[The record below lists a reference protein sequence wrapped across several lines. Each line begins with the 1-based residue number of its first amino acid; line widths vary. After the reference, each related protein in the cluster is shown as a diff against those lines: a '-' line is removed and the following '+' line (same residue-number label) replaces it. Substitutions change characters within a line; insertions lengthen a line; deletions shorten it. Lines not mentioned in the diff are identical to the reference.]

1 MNHQNI
7 VYKYTSTA
15 MVNLLFAKR
24 PYVFLLFFTTIVHFS
39 FAQEFLKLRV
49 VYDFEIGDEFHFKT
63 HSEESGQNIY
73 GARITDELIN
83 IIITGKSFSADN
95 DTVFYTQK
103 VYHRIIRS
111 YGVTDTIFTEA
122 VFYTKLDMT
131 TDEINVYMGEYPN
144 VSNPK
149 IYNGRITN
157 SFSEGGNGG
166 GSGIRY
172 AEGLGLCS
180 RWGIQDWEGYHNE
193 YKSDLVYFKKGNE
206 AWGSKATAI
215 PEAMSQSKYSLFIYP
230 NPAADQAKLLR
241 EGKEDAEL
249 VIYDC
254 GGREIHRESYE
265 GKSKILNT
273 AMLNSGIYILSAGGS
288 DKVERAILVVER

>member
-1 MNHQNI
+1 
-7 VYKYTSTA
+7 

-63 HSEESGQNIY
+63 HTEESGQYIY
-73 GARITDELIN
+73 RTRITDELEN
-83 IIITGKSFSADN
+83 IFITGKSFSAGN

-111 YGVTDTIFTEA
+111 YGVIDTIFTED

-144 VSNPK
+144 VSNPE
-149 IYNGRITN
+149 IFNGRIRN
-157 SFSEGGNGG
+157 SFSEGSES
-166 GSGIRY
+166 GSYGIRF
-172 AEGLGLCS
+172 AEGLGLCGH
-180 RWGIQDWEGYHNE
+180 WGYYNGQGNMRDSKTE
-193 YKSDLVYFKKGNE
+193 LVYFKKGNE
-206 AWGSKATAI
+206 TWGSKATAI
-215 PEAMSQSKYSLFIYP
+215 PEAMSHSKYSLFIYP
-230 NPAADQAKLLR
+230 NPAADQAKLSR
-241 EGKEDAEL
+241 EGKEEAEL

-254 GGREIHRESYE
+254 GGREIHREPYE

-273 AMLNSGIYILSAGGS
+273 AMLNPGIYILSAGGS